1 MLNIEKINHF
11 VPFYQFDKV
20 FIFGDEYSLLKE
32 LKHVYFLSDIA
43 AHEQTLFCSSKC
55 NKFIF

>member
-1 MLNIEKINHF
+1 MLNIEKINNF

-32 LKHVYFLSDIA
+32 LKRVYFLSDIA
-43 AHEQTLFCSSKC
+43 AHETNTFLL
-55 NKFIF
+55 